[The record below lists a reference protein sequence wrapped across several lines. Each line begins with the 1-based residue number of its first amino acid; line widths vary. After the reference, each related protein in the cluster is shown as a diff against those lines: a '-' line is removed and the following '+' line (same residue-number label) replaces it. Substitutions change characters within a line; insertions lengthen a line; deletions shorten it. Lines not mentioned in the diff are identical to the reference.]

1 MKLRTLDFLT
11 DIQEVNGV
19 ALSAKVQ
26 CSCGATKFHFL
37 HTGKQTKGIFSP
49 YIIRHK
55 RQLLLKAVCPICKNA
70 IILYDSTQDGASSN
84 KKGAACECKPFE
96 TNTLSSPFAIAI
108 KYNYFPDNLKMNG
121 VYSNQ
126 FENCFIYILDD
137 NGKEG
142 KALIEE

>member
-26 CSCGATKFHFL
+26 CSCGATKFHFF

-70 IILYDSTQDGASSN
+70 IILYDSTQDGASAD
-84 KKGAACECKPFE
+84 KKRSACECKPFE

>member
-1 MKLRTLDFLT
+1 MKLRTLNFMT

-26 CSCGATKFHFL
+26 CSCGARKFHFF
-37 HTGKQTKGIFSP
+37 HSGKQTKGIFSP
-49 YIIRHK
+49 FIIRHK
-55 RQLLLKAVCPICKNA
+55 QQLLLKAVCPICKNA
-70 IILYDSTQDGASSN
+70 IILYDSTQDGASAD
-84 KKGAACECKPFE
+84 KKRSACECKPFE